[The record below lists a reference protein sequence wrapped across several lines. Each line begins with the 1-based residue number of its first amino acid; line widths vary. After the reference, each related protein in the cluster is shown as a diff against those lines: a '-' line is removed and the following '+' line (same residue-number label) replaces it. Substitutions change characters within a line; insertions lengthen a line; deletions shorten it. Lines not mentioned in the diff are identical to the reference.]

1 MLKSRRNS
9 CFLSLRQLF
18 FFLSL
23 FLKWHHDAS
32 HLILSSSSSRPLV
45 FLCLSSSH
53 SPPAS
58 TVSPSSCI
66 SSLALFTKT
75 RVIAPPV
82 CFVVQ
87 LPGFPSQ
94 SHYWLLLNTRKQPRG
109 TTSGFSATLLL
120 YPLNFALWFPASC
133 KIWSLWGENASK
145 CWSLSL
151 LLVYLQPISNADFIV
166 PVEIDGTIHQVLL
179 IRYGA
184 PLQCC
189 AWIKKKKKI
198 PLKVPVWFSF
208 LCYLLFSMIS
218 RLDLSKRGHALPS
231 LNSQPC
237 ILTFM
242 FLVFFIKENV
252 IWLSHGVKKHPEP
265 F

>member
-1 MLKSRRNS
+1 MFSVFAPTV
-9 CFLSLRQLF
+9 FLSLP
-18 FFLSL
+18 LSEMTPRCL
-23 FLKWHHDAS
+23 PPHPFI
-32 HLILSSSSSRPLV
+32 LIFTPLV

-87 LPGFPSQ
+87 LPAFSSQ

-189 AWIKKKKKI
+189 AWIKKKKKSLESPSLI
-198 PLKVPVWFSF
+198 FFP
-208 LCYLLFSMIS
+208 LLFII
-218 RLDLSKRGHALPS
+218 LYDLTVRS
-231 LNSQPC
+231 
-237 ILTFM
+237 
-242 FLVFFIKENV
+242 E
-252 IWLSHGVKKHPEP
+252 
-265 F
+265 